1 MPITIVCAWCGRP
14 MGTKPGHADLPV
26 SHSICP
32 DCARKLCAET
42 DQSQQ
47 TKSKEEDR

>member
-32 DCARKLCAET
+32 ECARKLCVET
-42 DQSQQ
+42 DESHH
-47 TKSKEEDR
+47 TKSKEEDQ